1 MSSLL
6 DDAAL
11 IQDTDQIGILHR
23 GDAMRN
29 NQAGTVAHNPTKPRE
44 DLLLRVR
51 VDRGQGIVE
60 KENPGFSQNRSSDRR
75 SLLLTAG
82 ESNAPLADENII
94 SLRKAGYI
102 FRQACDLRC
111 PLDLCRL
118 TFVHSKSNISLQR
131 IAEQER
137 FLRDITNA
145 GSKLRERVILN
156 GHSVD

>member
-11 IQDTDQIGILHR
+11 IQDTDQVGILHCR
-23 GDAMRN
+23 DPVRN
-29 NQAGTVAHNPTKPRE
+29 NQAGTVAHNSAKPRE

-60 KENPGFSQNRSSDRR
+60 NENPGFSHNRSSDGR

-82 ESNAPLADENII
+82 KSNAPFPDENIVSI
-94 SLRKAGYI
+94 RKAGYI
-102 FRQACDLRC
+102 LRQACDLRC

-118 TFVHSKSNISLQR
+118 TLVYSKSNISLQR

-145 GSKLRERVILN
+145 
-156 GHSVD
+156 